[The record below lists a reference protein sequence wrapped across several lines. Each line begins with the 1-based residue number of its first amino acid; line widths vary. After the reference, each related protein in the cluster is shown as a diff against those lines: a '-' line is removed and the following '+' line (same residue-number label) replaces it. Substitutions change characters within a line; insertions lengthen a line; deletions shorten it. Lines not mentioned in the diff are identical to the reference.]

1 MCLSFTHTHGCG
13 VQAKDYFEEH
23 PDEAEALGNKLSA
36 ILQVEDSTVWHGI
49 GMMGLAVQQ
58 RVCALLLQGKGE
70 ATADDAAATSTNGNA
85 TTASAGHEEDVLVD
99 DEDDV
104 LGLTTSSDED

>member
-1 MCLSFTHTHGCG
+1 MACG

-58 RVCALLLQGKGE
+58 RVCAMLLQGKGG
-70 ATADDAAATSTNGNA
+70 ATANDAAATGTNGNA
-85 TTASAGHEEDVLVD
+85 TTASAGHEADELIDD